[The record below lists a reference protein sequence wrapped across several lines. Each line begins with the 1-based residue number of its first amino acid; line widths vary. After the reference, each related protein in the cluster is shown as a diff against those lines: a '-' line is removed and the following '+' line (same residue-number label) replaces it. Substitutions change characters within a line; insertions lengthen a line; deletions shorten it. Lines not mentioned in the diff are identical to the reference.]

1 MIDIYLYYTE
11 KNQYTIFIHRH
22 NHPETLHTE
31 QTYIIYIHTY
41 INMSPIQPP
50 TLHILVQNSFTNSP
64 SQKRWRQNSKINTLT
79 NTTNTTFLTNHK
91 VNYFPNY
98 FIFLFNDV
106 DVLKV
111 VVFF

>member
-1 MIDIYLYYTE
+1 
-11 KNQYTIFIHRH
+11 
-22 NHPETLHTE
+22 
-31 QTYIIYIHTY
+31 
-41 INMSPIQPP
+41 MSPIQPP

-64 SQKRWRQNSKINTLT
+64 SQKKRCRQNSKVNTLT

-106 DVLKV
+106 DVLNV